1 MKSVAFRRVQGT
13 CGVEAPVRLIALLL
27 SLSLSALAAPAP
39 GSAPA
44 AVQAAND
51 RVRAAL
57 DRYFKARPGPAKE
70 KARAEAREA
79 VGALLD
85 FQAIAQA
92 TMGKHW
98 AQLTAEQRVRYTNA
112 LRGAME
118 ANYLS
123 KMQQGEVDIS
133 KVRNEILGETRQGDK
148 VLVKTRVVTGKDS
161 AEVDYVMER
170 TKKGWKAVD
179 VVTRQQRA
187 CSANFLIAQAPDLAV
202 DLEAAPDSIAEIPP
216 TLGAAVHT
224 NHFLQPEKIGMD
236 AVLHLQALILNFEKE
251 IFCAENIRISSR
263 RDSRSFVFFLHEEFW
278 NLAFKASR

>member
-1 MKSVAFRRVQGT
+1 
-13 CGVEAPVRLIALLL
+13 VRLLALLL
-27 SLSLSALAAPAP
+27 SLSLPAVAAPP
-39 GSAPA
+39 PSGSASA

-57 DRYFKARPGPAKE
+57 DRYFKAPPGPAKE

-148 VLVKTRVVTGKDS
+148 VVVKTRVVTGKDS
-161 AEVDYVMER
+161 AEVDYVMEK

-179 VVTRQQRA
+179 VITEEVSLVDTYREQVNKLLPKKGVNGVIDALERARKRLEEQQDKPA
-187 CSANFLIAQAPDLAV
+187 AAQTPANGPAP
-202 DLEAAPDSIAEIPP
+202 AE
-216 TLGAAVHT
+216 
-224 NHFLQPEKIGMD
+224 K
-236 AVLHLQALILNFEKE
+236 
-251 IFCAENIRISSR
+251 
-263 RDSRSFVFFLHEEFW
+263 
-278 NLAFKASR
+278 

>member
-1 MKSVAFRRVQGT
+1 M
-13 CGVEAPVRLIALLL
+13 RLLALLL
-27 SLSLSALAAPAP
+27 SLSLPAVAAPAP
-39 GSAPA
+39 GSASA

-57 DRYFKARPGPAKE
+57 DRYFKAPPGPAKE
-70 KARAEAREA
+70 KARAGARQA

-98 AQLTAEQRVRYTNA
+98 AQLNAEQRVRYTNA

-123 KMQQGEVDIS
+123 KMQQGQVDMS

-148 VLVKTRVVTGKDS
+148 VLVKTRVVSGKDT
-161 AEVDYVMER
+161 AEVDYVMVR

-179 VVTRQQRA
+179 VITEGVSLVDTYREQVNKLLPKKGANGVIDALERAKKRLEEQQ
-187 CSANFLIAQAPDLAV
+187 DK
-202 DLEAAPDSIAEIPP
+202 P
-216 TLGAAVHT
+216 TST
-224 NHFLQPEKIGMD
+224 P
-236 AVLHLQALILNFEKE
+236 
-251 IFCAENIRISSR
+251 S
-263 RDSRSFVFFLHEEFW
+263 
-278 NLAFKASR
+278 

>member
-1 MKSVAFRRVQGT
+1 
-13 CGVEAPVRLIALLL
+13 VEAPVRLIALLL
-27 SLSLSALAAPAP
+27 SLSLPAVAAPPP
-39 GSAPA
+39 GGASA

-57 DRYFKARPGPAKE
+57 DRYFKAPRGPAKE

-133 KVRNEILGETRQGDK
+133 KVRNEILGETRQADK
-148 VLVKTRVVTGKDS
+148 VVVKTRVVTGKDS

-179 VVTRQQRA
+179 VITEDVSLVDTYREQVNKLLPKKGVNGVIDALERAKKRLEEQRDKPA
-187 CSANFLIAQAPDLAV
+187 AAQTPANGPAPAD
-202 DLEAAPDSIAEIPP
+202 
-216 TLGAAVHT
+216 
-224 NHFLQPEKIGMD
+224 K
-236 AVLHLQALILNFEKE
+236 
-251 IFCAENIRISSR
+251 
-263 RDSRSFVFFLHEEFW
+263 
-278 NLAFKASR
+278 

>member
-1 MKSVAFRRVQGT
+1 M
-13 CGVEAPVRLIALLL
+13 RLIALLL
-27 SLSLSALAAPAP
+27 SLSLPALAAPPP
-39 GSAPA
+39 GSASA

-57 DRYFKARPGPAKE
+57 DRYFKAPPGPAKA

-79 VGALLD
+79 VGAVLD

-98 AQLTAEQRVRYTNA
+98 PQLTAEQRVRYTNA

-133 KVRNEILGETRQGDK
+133 KVRNEILGETRQADK
-148 VLVKTRVVTGKDS
+148 MVVKTRVVTGKDS
-161 AEVDYVMER
+161 AEVDYLMER

-179 VVTRQQRA
+179 VITEGVSLVDTYREQVNRLLPKKGVNGVIDALERA
-187 CSANFLIAQAPDLAV
+187 KKRLEEQPDRPAAAQTPANGPAPAD
-202 DLEAAPDSIAEIPP
+202 
-216 TLGAAVHT
+216 
-224 NHFLQPEKIGMD
+224 K
-236 AVLHLQALILNFEKE
+236 
-251 IFCAENIRISSR
+251 
-263 RDSRSFVFFLHEEFW
+263 
-278 NLAFKASR
+278 

>member
-1 MKSVAFRRVQGT
+1 M
-13 CGVEAPVRLIALLL
+13 RLLALLL
-27 SLSLSALAAPAP
+27 SLSLPALAAPAP
-39 GSAPA
+39 GSASA

-57 DRYFKARPGPAKE
+57 ERYFKAPAGPAKQ
-70 KARAEAREA
+70 KSRAEAREA

-133 KVRNEILGETRQGDK
+133 KVRNEILGESRQGDK
-148 VLVKTRVVTGKDS
+148 TLVKTRVTSGKDN
-161 AEVDYVMER
+161 AEVDYSMER
-170 TKKGWKAVD
+170 GKKGWKAVD
-179 VVTRQQRA
+179 VITEDVSLVDTYREQVNKILPKKGVNGVIDALERARKRLEEQQDKPTA
-187 CSANFLIAQAPDLAV
+187 AQT
-202 DLEAAPDSIAEIPP
+202 AAPP
-216 TLGAAVHT
+216 TPANGPAPV
-224 NHFLQPEKIGMD
+224 D
-236 AVLHLQALILNFEKE
+236 
-251 IFCAENIRISSR
+251 R
-263 RDSRSFVFFLHEEFW
+263 
-278 NLAFKASR
+278 

>member
-1 MKSVAFRRVQGT
+1 M
-13 CGVEAPVRLIALLL
+13 RLLPLLVLL
-27 SLSLSALAAPAP
+27 SLPTLAAPAP
-39 GSAPA
+39 GSGSA

-57 DRYFKARPGPAKE
+57 DRYFKAPPGPAKE

-85 FQAIAQA
+85 FRAIAQA

-98 AQLTAEQRVRYTNA
+98 AQLNAEQRVRYSNA

-133 KVRNEILGETRQGDK
+133 KVRNEILGETKQGDK
-148 VLVKTRVVTGKDS
+148 VVVKTRVVTGQDS
-161 AEVDYVMER
+161 AEVDYLLER

-179 VVTRQQRA
+179 VVTEGVSLVDTYREQVNKLLPKKGVNGVIEALERAKKRLEEQQDKPA
-187 CSANFLIAQAPDLAV
+187 AAQAPANGP
-202 DLEAAPDSIAEIPP
+202 APAE
-216 TLGAAVHT
+216 
-224 NHFLQPEKIGMD
+224 K
-236 AVLHLQALILNFEKE
+236 
-251 IFCAENIRISSR
+251 
-263 RDSRSFVFFLHEEFW
+263 
-278 NLAFKASR
+278 

>member
-133 KVRNEILGETRQGDK
+133 KVRNEILGETRQADK
-148 VLVKTRVVTGKDS
+148 MVVKTRVVTGKDS
-161 AEVDYVMER
+161 AEVDYLMER

-179 VVTRQQRA
+179 VITEGVSLVDTYREQVNRLLPKKGVNGVIDALERARKRLEEQQDKPA
-187 CSANFLIAQAPDLAV
+187 TAQDSAPAQ
-202 DLEAAPDSIAEIPP
+202 
-216 TLGAAVHT
+216 
-224 NHFLQPEKIGMD
+224 K
-236 AVLHLQALILNFEKE
+236 
-251 IFCAENIRISSR
+251 
-263 RDSRSFVFFLHEEFW
+263 
-278 NLAFKASR
+278 

>member
-1 MKSVAFRRVQGT
+1 M
-13 CGVEAPVRLIALLL
+13 RLLALLL
-27 SLSLSALAAPAP
+27 SLSLPAVAAPAP
-39 GSAPA
+39 GSASA

-57 DRYFKARPGPAKE
+57 DRYFKAPPGPAKE
-70 KARAEAREA
+70 KARAGARQA

-123 KMQQGEVDIS
+123 KMQQGQVDMS

-148 VLVKTRVVTGKDS
+148 VLVKTRVVSGKDT
-161 AEVDYVMER
+161 AEVDYVMVR

-179 VVTRQQRA
+179 VITEGVSLVDTYREQVNKLLPKKGANGVIDALERAKKRLEEQQ
-187 CSANFLIAQAPDLAV
+187 DK
-202 DLEAAPDSIAEIPP
+202 P
-216 TLGAAVHT
+216 TST
-224 NHFLQPEKIGMD
+224 P
-236 AVLHLQALILNFEKE
+236 
-251 IFCAENIRISSR
+251 S
-263 RDSRSFVFFLHEEFW
+263 
-278 NLAFKASR
+278 

>member
-1 MKSVAFRRVQGT
+1 M
-13 CGVEAPVRLIALLL
+13 RLIALLL
-27 SLSLSALAAPAP
+27 SLSLPALAAPPP
-39 GSAPA
+39 GSASA

-57 DRYFKARPGPAKE
+57 DRYFKAPPGPAKG

-79 VGALLD
+79 VGAVLD

-133 KVRNEILGETRQGDK
+133 KVRNEILGETRQADK
-148 VLVKTRVVTGKDS
+148 MVVKTRVVTGKDS
-161 AEVDYVMER
+161 AEVDYLMER

-179 VVTRQQRA
+179 VITEGVSLVDTYREQVNRLLPKKGVNGVIDALERA
-187 CSANFLIAQAPDLAV
+187 KKRLEEQPDRPAAAQTPANGPAPAD
-202 DLEAAPDSIAEIPP
+202 
-216 TLGAAVHT
+216 
-224 NHFLQPEKIGMD
+224 K
-236 AVLHLQALILNFEKE
+236 
-251 IFCAENIRISSR
+251 
-263 RDSRSFVFFLHEEFW
+263 
-278 NLAFKASR
+278 

>member
-1 MKSVAFRRVQGT
+1 
-13 CGVEAPVRLIALLL
+13 VRLLALLL
-27 SLSLSALAAPAP
+27 SLLVPAAAPAP
-39 GSAPA
+39 GSASA

-57 DRYFKARPGPAKE
+57 DRYSKATGPAKE

-98 AQLTAEQRVRYTNA
+98 PQLTAEQRVRYTNA

-148 VLVKTRVVTGKDS
+148 VLVKTHVVSGKDS

-170 TKKGWKAVD
+170 GKKGWKAVD
-179 VVTRQQRA
+179 VITEDV
-187 CSANFLIAQAPDLAV
+187 SLV
-202 DLEAAPDSIAEIPP
+202 DTYREQVNRLLPKKGVDGVI
-216 TLGAAVHT
+216 
-224 NHFLQPEKIGMD
+224 
-236 AVLHLQALILNFEKE
+236 QALDRARKR
-251 IFCAENIRISSR
+251 AEEQQDKPTAATSPSNGPAPAKR
-263 RDSRSFVFFLHEEFW
+263 
-278 NLAFKASR
+278 